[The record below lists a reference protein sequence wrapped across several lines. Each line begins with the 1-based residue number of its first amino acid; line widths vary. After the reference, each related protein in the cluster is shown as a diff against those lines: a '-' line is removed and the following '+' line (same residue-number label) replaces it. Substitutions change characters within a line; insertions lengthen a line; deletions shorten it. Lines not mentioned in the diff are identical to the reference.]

1 MTSASEDVV
10 RILNGIYSVSRET
23 IAKLERYRELLI
35 QWQRKTNLI
44 APSTLDAY
52 WTRHVADSMQLLA
65 IAGNKQKWTD
75 IGSGGGFPGLVI
87 AIVKDEENARLNGDI
102 QVDLVESIQKKC
114 AFLRRVAIET
124 EIKVGIHC
132 TRIESATK
140 QLDQAEI
147 ITARALAALPR
158 LLELT
163 GQHLV
168 GERRGLFHK
177 GRDFRSE
184 LADCHGIWEFDL
196 VVHQSIIDAESVVL
210 EISNVV
216 RV

>member
-10 RILNGIYSVSRET
+10 RILNGIYPVSRET

-102 QVDLVESIQKKC
+102 QVDLVEAIQ
-114 AFLRRVAIET
+114 T